1 MCGMGFDYIASMPLL
16 PASRFF
22 FVFGCRGVFFV
33 VVSRSW
39 SFLLTVVL
47 SDFGVLVRGGPSTL
61 PSRLQHLGFSIVF

>member
-1 MCGMGFDYIASMPLL
+1 MVWDLIILQACPSYQLVVSSLSLDAEG
-16 PASRFF
+16 FF
-22 FVFGCRGVFFV
+22 FFF
-33 VVSRSW
+33 VSRSW